1 MQTTHKQQHLE
12 ISMKKTLIALAVL
25 AASGA
30 AMAQST
36 VTLYGIVDVVGRYST
51 TDLGK
56 GAGSLAKSE
65 IVSGGINT
73 SRWGLKGSEDL
84 GGGLKA
90 NFKLEEGFAL
100 DTGAGQTKDFASAPQ
115 AFARESW
122 VGFSGAFGEVKLGK
136 TWTPFDDVIGASDG
150 MFNAVGM
157 SPMRVAFA
165 SENYRDTISNT
176 IYYATPKFNGFA
188 AAASYSAREGDPKRA
203 RVEAFNVT
211 YGSGPV
217 AVQFAYQQEH
227 VELATAGGIA
237 GTTANNGTYAVLGG
251 SYDFGIAKAK
261 ANYAKVTNKPVGGGA
276 NIDGNNTQEWQIGV
290 DVPMS
295 PALILSASYAK
306 SDDDNAT
313 GANPTQKRDGF
324 GMAGKYSL
332 SKRTF
337 LYGGFSVNKASQ
349 VVTGSTT
356 GDWKK
361 NIVELGM
368 NHKF

>member
-1 MQTTHKQQHLE
+1 
-12 ISMKKTLIALAVL
+12 MKKSLLTLAVI
-25 AASGA
+25 AASGSA
-30 AMAQST
+30 AAQST
-36 VTLYGIVDVVGRYST
+36 VTLYGIADSYVRYST
-51 TDLGK
+51 TDK
-56 GAGSLAKSE
+56 GNGTASLAKSE
-65 IVSGGINT
+65 VGTGGINT

-90 NFKLEEGFAL
+90 NFRLEEGFSL

-122 VGFSGAFGEVKLGK
+122 VGFSGGFGEVKLGK
-136 TWTPFDDVIGASDG
+136 TWTPFDDVMGVSDG
-150 MFNAVGM
+150 MFNAVSM
-157 SPMRVAFA
+157 SPMRVAFS

-176 IYYATPKFNGFA
+176 IYYATPKFSGLA
-188 AAASYSAREGDPKRA
+188 AAASYSAGESDPKRA

-227 VELATAGGIA
+227 VDLATAGGIA
-237 GTTANNGTYAVLGG
+237 GTTASTGTYTLLGG
-251 SYDFGIAKAK
+251 SYDFGFAKAK
-261 ANYAKVTNKPVGGGA
+261 ATYAKVTNKAWGGGSGE
-276 NIDGNNTQEWQIGV
+276 NIDGNNTKEWQIGV

-295 PALILSASYAK
+295 TALTLSANYAK
-306 SDDDNAT
+306 SDDNNAT

-337 LYGGFSVNKASQ
+337 FYGGFSVNKASQ
-349 VVTGSTT
+349 VVTASTT

-361 NIVELGM
+361 NIVELGI

>member
-1 MQTTHKQQHLE
+1 
-12 ISMKKTLIALAVL
+12 MKKTLIAVAAL
-25 AASGA
+25 AACGA

-36 VTLYGIVDVVGRYST
+36 VTVYGIADVYGRYST
-51 TDLGK
+51 TDK
-56 GAGSLAKSE
+56 GNVAGSLAKTE
-65 IVSGGINT
+65 IGTGGINT

-84 GGGLKA
+84 GSGLKA
-90 NFKLEEGFAL
+90 NFKLEEGFSM

-122 VGFSGAFGEVKLGK
+122 VGFSGGFGEVKLGK
-136 TWTPFDDVIGASDG
+136 TFTPFDDVLGVSDG
-150 MFNAVGM
+150 MFHAVSM

-176 IYYATPKFNGFA
+176 VYYASPNFSGLA
-188 AAASYSAREGDPKRA
+188 AAVSYSAAEGDPKRA

-217 AVQFAYQQEH
+217 AVQFAYQDEH
-227 VELATAGGIA
+227 VDLASAGGIT
-237 GTTANNGTYAVLGG
+237 GTTANDGTYAVLGG

-261 ANYAKVTNKPVGGGA
+261 TTYAKVTNKAWGGSA
-276 NIDGNNTQEWQIGV
+276 ENIDGNNTKEWQIGV
-290 DVPMS
+290 DVPIS
-295 PALILSASYAK
+295 SALTLSADYAQ

-324 GMAGKYSL
+324 GVAGKYVL

>member
-1 MQTTHKQQHLE
+1 
-12 ISMKKTLIALAVL
+12 MKKSWITLAVL
-25 AASGA
+25 AASGS

-36 VTLYGIVDVVGRYST
+36 VTLYGIADVIGRYST

-56 GAGSLAKSE
+56 GAGALSKSE

-84 GGGLKA
+84 GSGLKV
-90 NFKLEEGFAL
+90 NFKLEEGFAM

-122 VGFSGAFGEVKLGK
+122 VGFSGGFGEVKLGK
-136 TWTPFDDVIGASDG
+136 TWTPFDDVIGVSDG

-176 IYYATPKFNGFA
+176 IYYATPNVSGFA
-188 AAASYSAREGDPKRA
+188 AAASYSANEGDPKRA

-217 AVQFAYQQEH
+217 AVQFAYQ
-227 VELATAGGIA
+227 VENLALATAGGIT

-261 ANYAKVTNKPVGGGA
+261 ANYAKVTNKAWGGGSGE
-276 NIDGNNTQEWQIGV
+276 NIDGNNTKEWQIGV
-290 DVPMS
+290 DVPVS
-295 PALILSASYAK
+295 SALTLSASYAR
-306 SDDDNAT
+306 STDDNAT

-324 GMAGKYSL
+324 GMAGKYVL

-337 LYGGFSVNKASQ
+337 LYGGFSVNTASQ
-349 VVTGSTT
+349 VVTGSTV

-361 NIVELGM
+361 NIIELGM

>member
-1 MQTTHKQQHLE
+1 
-12 ISMKKTLIALAVL
+12 MKKTWITLAVI
-25 AASGA
+25 AASGT

-36 VTLYGIVDVVGRYST
+36 VTLYGIADVIGRYST
-51 TDLGK
+51 TDKGN

-65 IVSGGINT
+65 IASGGINT

-84 GGGLKA
+84 GSGLKA
-90 NFKLEEGFAL
+90 NFRLEEGFAM

-115 AFARESW
+115 AFSRESW
-122 VGFSGAFGEVKLGK
+122 VGFSGGFGEVKLGK
-136 TWTPFDDVIGASDG
+136 TWTPFDDVIGVSDG

-176 IYYATPKFNGFA
+176 IYYATPNFSGFA
-188 AAASYSAREGDPKRA
+188 AAASYSAAEGDPKRA

-211 YGSGPV
+211 YASGPV
-217 AVQFAYQQEH
+217 AVQFAYQE
-227 VELATAGGIA
+227 ENLDLATAGGIA
-237 GTTANNGTYAVLGG
+237 GTTANKGTYAVLGG
-251 SYDFGIAKAK
+251 SYDFGVARAK
-261 ANYAKVTNKPVGGGA
+261 ANYAKVTNKAWGGGSGE
-276 NIDGNNTQEWQIGV
+276 NIDGNNTKEWQIGV

-295 PALILSASYAK
+295 PALTLSASYAK
-306 SDDDNAT
+306 SDDNNAT
-313 GANPTQKRDGF
+313 GANPTQERDGF
-324 GMAGKYSL
+324 GVAGKYAL

>member
-1 MQTTHKQQHLE
+1 V
-12 ISMKKTLIALAVL
+12 KKTLIALSVL

-36 VTLYGIVDVVGRYST
+36 VTLYGIADVYGRYST
-51 TDLGK
+51 TDK
-56 GAGSLAKSE
+56 GDVAGSLAKTE
-65 IVSGGINT
+65 IGTGGINT

-90 NFKLEEGFAL
+90 NFKLEEGFSM

-122 VGFSGAFGEVKLGK
+122 VGFSGGFGEVKLGK
-136 TWTPFDDVIGASDG
+136 TFTPFDDVLGVSDG
-150 MFNAVGM
+150 MFHAVSM

-176 IYYATPKFNGFA
+176 IYYATPNFSGFA
-188 AAASYSAREGDPKRA
+188 AAASYSASEGDTTRA

-211 YGSGPV
+211 YAAGPV
-217 AVQFAYQQEH
+217 AAQFAYQQEYMD
-227 VELATAGGIA
+227 LSATV
-237 GTTANNGTYAVLGG
+237 TANLGTYAVLGG

-261 ANYAKVTNKPVGGGA
+261 ATYAKVTNKPVGGGA

-290 DVPMS
+290 DVPMGT
-295 PALILSASYAK
+295 ALTLSADYAR
-306 SDDDNAT
+306 SADDNAT

-324 GMAGKYSL
+324 GVAGKYVL

-337 LYGGFSVNKASQ
+337 LYGGFSVNTASQ
-349 VVTGSTT
+349 VVAGSIT

>member
-1 MQTTHKQQHLE
+1 
-12 ISMKKTLIALAVL
+12 MKKTLIALAVL

-122 VGFSGAFGEVKLGK
+122 VGFSGSFGEVKLGK

-157 SPMRVAFA
+157 SPMRLAFA

-176 IYYATPKFNGFA
+176 IYYATPKLSGFA
-188 AAASYSAREGDPKRA
+188 AAASYSAREGNTTRA

-211 YGSGPV
+211 YAAGPV
-217 AVQFAYQQEH
+217 AAQFAYQQEYMD
-227 VELATAGGIA
+227 LSATV
-237 GTTANNGTYAVLGG
+237 TANKGTYAVLGG

>member
-1 MQTTHKQQHLE
+1 
-12 ISMKKTLIALAVL
+12 MKKTLIAVAVL

-30 AMAQST
+30 AVAQST
-36 VTLYGIVDVVGRYST
+36 VTLYGIADVYARYST

-65 IVSGGINT
+65 IGSGGINT

-90 NFKLEEGFAL
+90 NFRLEEGFAM
-100 DTGAGQTKDFASAPQ
+100 DTGAGQKKDFALAPQ

-122 VGFSGAFGEVKLGK
+122 VGFSGGFGEVKLGK
-136 TWTPFDDVIGASDG
+136 AFTPFDDVLGVSDG
-150 MFNAVGM
+150 MFHAVSM

-176 IYYATPKFNGFA
+176 IYYATPNFSGLA
-188 AAASYSAREGDPKRA
+188 AAASYSASEGDATRA

-217 AVQFAYQQEH
+217 AMQFAYQEEN
-227 VELATAGGIA
+227 VALATAGGIA

-251 SYDFGIAKAK
+251 SYDFGVAKAK
-261 ANYAKVTNKPVGGGA
+261 ATYAKVTNKAWGGGA
-276 NIDGNNTQEWQIGV
+276 AGENIDGNNTKEWQIGV
-290 DVPMS
+290 DVPMGQ
-295 PALILSASYAK
+295 ALTLSADYAK
-306 SDDDNAT
+306 SDDNNAT

-324 GMAGKYSL
+324 GMAAKYVL

-337 LYGGFSVNKASQ
+337 LYGGFSVNTASQ